1 MEKKN
6 DEIVLDLSFVDKVR
20 RAALKMVADDKL
32 SNQMRQMY
40 GSLSSACANI
50 LALDY
55 IEKLDK

>member
-6 DEIVLDLSFVDKVR
+6 DVIVLDLSLVDKVR
-20 RAALKMVADDKL
+20 KDALMKVADDKL
-32 SNQMRQMY
+32 SNQMRQLY
-40 GSLSSACANI
+40 GNLSNACANI